1 MLYGFTL
8 ACESSIVGYMYVRES
23 RQRRADG
30 SVLTHLQLAENVWD
44 PEKRRAQVKI
54 LYNCGRADEPEST
67 ERLRRLARSIL
78 RRCAPEEIVAENPSW
93 QVVNAWPYGDL
104 YVLEQLWR
112 RLGIGE
118 VIGEVCGGRKFDFDV
133 ERALFAMVANR
144 ACAPSSKL
152 YCYEQWLKEEVHLE
166 GAAALEL
173 QHLYRAMDFLEAN
186 KDAIEKA
193 IYFRM
198 ADLLNLDV
206 EIVFYDTTSL
216 HFEVDEE
223 DHGLGEQDEVHGS
236 IAAGG
241 KTYGALRKRGH
252 SKNGRFDAP
261 QIVVGLAVTRDGF
274 PVRHWIFPGNT
285 VDVTTVERVKKDLRG
300 WQLSRCVFVG
310 DAGMVSKANLETLAR
325 GGGKYILCMP
335 IHRGGEVA
343 QEVITRPGRYQK
355 VAENLEVK
363 EVTVGDGERRR
374 RYVVCYNPEE
384 AARQKQHREQV
395 LKELEAEIEGLRTQR
410 GASHSKRV
418 CDLRASA
425 RYGRYVRLTR
435 ADAPRINQAVVAAAE
450 RMDGKFVVHSN
461 DDTLSAA
468 DLALGYKQLQRVEI
482 AWRSLKSG
490 LKLRPLF
497 HWAPHRIHG
506 HVALTVLSLLLE
518 RVAEQACG
526 DTWRN
531 IKDDLRRIK
540 LAQLLSPNGTVWQ
553 VTEPTVDASKRLK
566 SLQIHKPPPILNLA

>member
-1 MLYGFTL
+1 
-8 ACESSIVGYMYVRES
+8 MYLRES
-23 RQRRADG
+23 RQKRSDG

-44 PEKRRAQVKI
+44 PEKQRAQVKI
-54 LYNCGRADEPEST
+54 LYNCGRADDPAST

-78 RRCAPEEIVAENPSW
+78 RRCAAEEIVAEDPSW
-93 QVVNAWPYGDL
+93 QVIDAWPYGDL
-104 YVLEQLWR
+104 YVLDQLWR

-118 VIGEVCGGRKFDFDV
+118 VIAEACGGRKFAFDV

-166 GAAALEL
+166 GGTGLEL

-198 ADLLNLDV
+198 ADLLSLDV

-223 DHGLGEQDEVHGS
+223 DRGWGEADEVHGS
-236 IAAGG
+236 LAAGR
-241 KTYGALRKRGH
+241 KTYPAPRKRGH
-252 SKNGRFDAP
+252 AKNGRSDAP

-285 VDVTTVERVKKDLRG
+285 VDVTTIERVKQDLRG

-310 DAGMVSKANLETLAR
+310 DAGMVSKANLATLAR

-343 QEVITRPGRYQK
+343 QDVIPRPGRYQK
-355 VAENLEVK
+355 VADNLEVK

-384 AARQKQHREQV
+384 AERQKKHREQV
-395 LKELEAEIEGLRTQR
+395 LKELKAEIDGLRATR

-418 CDLRASA
+418 CDLRASG
-425 RYGRYVRLTR
+425 RYGRYLRLTG
-435 ADAPRINQAVVAAAE
+435 ADVPRINQAAVAAGE
-450 RMDGKFVVHSN
+450 RLDGKFVIHSN
-461 DDTLSAA
+461 DDTLTAA

-490 LKLRPLF
+490 LKLRPVF
-497 HWAPHRIHG
+497 HWAPHRIHA

-518 RVAEQACG
+518 RVAEKACD

-553 VTEPTVDASKRLK
+553 VTEPAPDALKRLK
-566 SLQIHKPPPILNLA
+566 SLQIPKPPPILHLA

>member
-1 MLYGFTL
+1 
-8 ACESSIVGYMYVRES
+8 MYLRES
-23 RQRRADG
+23 RQKRADG
-30 SVLTHLQLAENVWD
+30 SVLTHLQLAENLWD
-44 PEKRRAQVKI
+44 AERQRAQVKI
-54 LYNCGRADEPEST
+54 VYNCGRADDPAST
-67 ERLRRLARSIL
+67 ERLRRLAKSIL
-78 RRCAPEEIVAENPSW
+78 RRCAPEEIVADNPDW
-93 QVVNAWPYGDL
+93 QVVNAWDHGDL

-112 RLGIGE
+112 RLGIPAVLAE
-118 VIGEVCGGRKFDFDV
+118 VLAGRKFDFDV

-144 ACAPSSKL
+144 ALAPASKL

-166 GAAALEL
+166 GAERLSL
-173 QHLYRAMDFLEAN
+173 QHLYRAMDVLEAH

-193 IYFRM
+193 LYFRM

-206 EIVFYDTTSL
+206 EVIFYDTTSL
-216 HFEVDEE
+216 HFETDEP
-223 DHGLGEQDEVHGS
+223 DSGAGPNDQVQGS
-236 IAAGG
+236 QAAGS
-241 KTYGALRKRGH
+241 KTYPALRKRGH
-252 SKNGRFDAP
+252 SKNGRCDAP
-261 QIVVGLAVTRDGF
+261 QIVIGLAVTRDGF

-285 VDVTTVERVKKDLRG
+285 VDVTTVAKVKEDLKG

-343 QEVITRPGRYQK
+343 NAVVTRPGRYQK
-355 VAENLEVK
+355 VADNLEVK

-374 RYVVCYNPEE
+374 RYVVCYNPQE
-384 AARQKQHREQV
+384 AERQRHHRQQV
-395 LKELEAEIEGLRTQR
+395 LDELGAEI
-410 GASHSKRV
+410 ASLAEQTGRVHAKRV
-418 CDLRASA
+418 CELRASG
-425 RYGRYVRLTR
+425 RYGRYLRLTKTGQPR
-435 ADAPRINQAVVAAAE
+435 LDAAQVTALE
-450 RMDGKFVVHSN
+450 KLDGKFVVHSN

-490 LKLRPLF
+490 LKLRPVY
-497 HWAPHRIHG
+497 HWAPHRIHA

-518 RVAEQACG
+518 RVAEQACA

-531 IKDDLRRIK
+531 IKDDLKRIK

-553 VTEPTVDASKRLK
+553 VTEPTPEALKHLK
-566 SLQIHKPPPILNLA
+566 SLKIQKPPPILHLA

>member
-1 MLYGFTL
+1 
-8 ACESSIVGYMYVRES
+8 MYLRES
-23 RQRRADG
+23 RQKRTDG
-30 SVLTHLQLAENVWD
+30 SVLTHLQLAENIWD
-44 PEKRRAQVKI
+44 AEKQRAQVKI
-54 LYNCGRADEPEST
+54 VYNCGRADDAAST

-78 RRCAPEEIVAENPSW
+78 RRCAPEELVADNPDW
-93 QVVNAWPYGDL
+93 QVVNAWDYGAL

-112 RLGIGE
+112 RLGIPE
-118 VIGEVCGGRKFDFDV
+118 VIAEVLAERKFDFDV

-144 ACAPSSKL
+144 ALAPSSKL

-166 GAAALEL
+166 GAAGLEL
-173 QHLYRAMDFLEAN
+173 QHLYRAMDVLEAN

-193 IYFRM
+193 LYFRM

-216 HFEVDEE
+216 HFEIDEP
-223 DHGLGEQDEVHGS
+223 DQGSGPSDEVQGS
-236 IAAGG
+236 QAAGR
-241 KTYGALRKRGH
+241 KSYAALRKRGH

-261 QIVVGLAVTRDGF
+261 QIVIGLAVTRDGF

-285 VDVTTVERVKKDLRG
+285 VDVTTVAKVKEDLKG
-300 WQLSRCVFVG
+300 WRLSRCVFVG
-310 DAGMVSKANLETLAR
+310 DAGMVSKANLETLAK

-343 QEVITRPGRYQK
+343 NAVVTRPGRYQK
-355 VAENLEVK
+355 IADNLEVK

-374 RYVVCYNPEE
+374 RYVVCYNHEE
-384 AARQKQHREQV
+384 AERQRHHRTQV
-395 LKELEAEIEGLRTQR
+395 LDELAAEIESLTEQQGGRH
-410 GASHSKRV
+410 AKRV
-418 CDLRASA
+418 CELRASG
-425 RYGRYVRLTR
+425 RYGRYVRLTKTGQ
-435 ADAPRINQAVVAAAE
+435 PRIDAAHVAALE
-450 RMDGKFVVHSN
+450 KLDGKFVVHSN

-468 DLALGYKQLQRVEI
+468 DLALGYKQLQRVEV

-490 LKLRPLF
+490 LKLRPVY
-497 HWAPHRIHG
+497 HWAPHRIHA

-518 RVAEQACG
+518 RVAEHACG

-531 IKDDLRRIK
+531 VRDDLKRIK

-553 VTEPTVDASKRLK
+553 VTEPPSDALKRLK
-566 SLQIHKPPPILNLA
+566 SLKIQKPPPILHLT

>member
-1 MLYGFTL
+1 
-8 ACESSIVGYMYVRES
+8 MYLRES
-23 RQRRADG
+23 RQKRADG

-44 PEKRRAQVKI
+44 PEKQRAQVKI
-54 LYNCGRADEPEST
+54 LYNCGRADEPAST

-78 RRCAPEEIVAENPSW
+78 RRCAPEEIVAENPAW

-112 RLGIGE
+112 RLGIGD
-118 VIGEVCGGRKFDFDV
+118 VIHEVCGGRKFDFDV

-166 GAAALEL
+166 GGAALEL

-186 KDAIEKA
+186 KEAIEKA
-193 IYFRM
+193 LYFRL

-216 HFEVDEE
+216 HFEIDEE
-223 DHGLGEQDEVHGS
+223 DRGVGEPDAVHGS
-236 IAAGG
+236 LAAGR
-241 KTYGALRKRGH
+241 KTYRALRKRGH

-285 VDVTTVERVKKDLRG
+285 VDVTTVERVKKDLQG

-343 QEVITRPGRYQK
+343 QHVVTRPGRYQK
-355 VAENLEVK
+355 VTDNLEVK

-384 AARQKQHREQV
+384 AARQKQHRDQV
-395 LKELEAEIEGLRTQR
+395 LKELAAEIDGLGTPR
-410 GASHSKRV
+410 GPSHSKRV
-418 CDLRASA
+418 CDLRASG

-435 ADAPRINQAVVAAAE
+435 GDVPRVNQAAVAAAE
-450 RMDGKFVVHSN
+450 RLDGKFVVHSN

-490 LKLRPLF
+490 LKLRPVF
-497 HWAPHRIHG
+497 HWAPHRIHA
-506 HVALTVLSLLLE
+506 HVALAVLSLLLE

-553 VTEPTVDASKRLK
+553 VTEPAPDALKRLK
-566 SLQIHKPPPILNLA
+566 SLKIQKPPPILHLA

>member
-1 MLYGFTL
+1 MSYDFTG
-8 ACESSIVGYMYVRES
+8 ASDASIFGYMYLRES
-23 RQRRADG
+23 RQKRADG

-44 PEKRRAQVKI
+44 PEKQRAQVKI

-104 YVLEQLWR
+104 YVLEELWR

-118 VIGEVCGGRKFDFDV
+118 VIAEVCGDRKFDFDV

-166 GAAALEL
+166 GGAALEL

-223 DHGLGEQDEVHGS
+223 DHGVGERDEVHGS
-236 IAAGG
+236 VAAGG
-241 KTYGALRKRGH
+241 KTYRALRKRGH

-285 VDVTTVERVKKDLRG
+285 VDVTTVERVKKDLQG

-418 CDLRASA
+418 CDLRASG

-435 ADAPRINQAVVAAAE
+435 GDAPRINQAVAAAAE

-497 HWAPHRIHG
+497 HWAPHRIHA

-553 VTEPTVDASKRLK
+553 VTEPTADASKRLK

>member
-1 MLYGFTL
+1 
-8 ACESSIVGYMYVRES
+8 MYLRES
-23 RQRRADG
+23 RQKRADG
-30 SVLTHLQLAENVWD
+30 SVLTHLQLAENRWD
-44 PEKRRAQVKI
+44 PERQRAQVKI
-54 LYNCGRADEPEST
+54 LYNCGRADDAAST

-78 RRCAPEEIVAENPSW
+78 RRCAPEEIVAQDPSW

-112 RLGIGE
+112 RLGMGE
-118 VIGEVCGGRKFDFDV
+118 VIAEVLDGRKFDFDI

-152 YCYEQWLKEEVHLE
+152 YCHEQWLREEVHLE
-166 GAAALEL
+166 GTAALKL
-173 QHLYRAMDFLEAN
+173 QHLYRAMDFLEAH

-223 DHGLGEQDEVHGS
+223 DRGFGERDEVHGS
-236 IAAGG
+236 RAAGR
-241 KTYGALRKRGH
+241 KTYRALRKRGH

-285 VDVTTVERVKKDLRG
+285 VDVSTVAQVKQDLQG

-325 GGGKYILCMP
+325 GGGKYIVCMP
-335 IHRGGEVA
+335 IHPGGEVA
-343 QEVITRPGRYQK
+343 QQVITRPGRYQQ
-355 VAENLEVK
+355 VAGHLEVK
-363 EVTVGDGERRR
+363 AVTVGDGERRR

-384 AARQKQHREQV
+384 AARQQQHRAQV
-395 LKELEAEIEGLRTQR
+395 LQELAAELEGLRTQR
-410 GASHSKRV
+410 GAAHSKRV
-418 CDLRASA
+418 CALRASG
-425 RYGRYVRLTR
+425 RYGRYLRLTQTGQPR
-435 ADAPRINQAVVAAAE
+435 LDAARIAAAE
-450 RMDGKFVVHSN
+450 KLDGKFVVHSN
-461 DDTLSAA
+461 DDTLTAA
-468 DLALGYKQLQRVEI
+468 DLALGYKQLQRVEL

-490 LKLRPLF
+490 LKLRPVY
-497 HWAPHRIHG
+497 HWAPHRIHA
-506 HVALTVLSLLLE
+506 HVALTVLALLLE

-531 IKDDLRRIK
+531 IRDDLKRIK
-540 LAQLLSPNGTVWQ
+540 LAQLSSPNGTVWQ
-553 VTEPTVDASKRLK
+553 VTEPTPDALKRLK
-566 SLQIHKPPPILNLA
+566 SLQIQKPPPILNLA

>member
-1 MLYGFTL
+1 
-8 ACESSIVGYMYVRES
+8 MYLRES
-23 RQRRADG
+23 RQKRADG

-44 PEKRRAQVKI
+44 PEKQRAQVKI
-54 LYNCGRADEPEST
+54 LYNCGRADEPAST

-93 QVVNAWPYGDL
+93 QVLNAWPYGDL

-118 VIGEVCGGRKFDFDV
+118 VIHEVCGGRKFDFDV

-166 GAAALEL
+166 GGAALEL

-186 KDAIEKA
+186 KEAIEKA
-193 IYFRM
+193 LYFRL

-216 HFEVDEE
+216 HFEIDEE
-223 DHGLGEQDEVHGS
+223 DRGVGEPDEVHGS
-236 IAAGG
+236 LAAGR
-241 KTYGALRKRGH
+241 KTYRAPRKRGH

-285 VDVTTVERVKKDLRG
+285 VDVTTVERVRKDLQG

-343 QEVITRPGRYQK
+343 QQVVTRPGRYQK
-355 VAENLEVK
+355 VADNLEVK

-384 AARQKQHREQV
+384 AARQKQHRDQV
-395 LKELEAEIEGLRTQR
+395 LRELEAELAGLRTQR

-418 CDLRASA
+418 CDLRASG

-435 ADAPRINQAVVAAAE
+435 GDAPRINQAAVAAAA
-450 RMDGKFVVHSN
+450 RLDGKFVVHSN
-461 DDTLSAA
+461 DDTLSGA

-490 LKLRPLF
+490 LKLRPVF
-497 HWAPHRIHG
+497 HWAPHRIHA
-506 HVALTVLSLLLE
+506 HVALTVLALLLE

-531 IKDDLRRIK
+531 IRDDLRRIK
-540 LAQLLSPNGTVWQ
+540 LAQLSSPNGAVWQ
-553 VTEPTVDASKRLK
+553 VTEPAPDALKRLK
-566 SLQIHKPPPILNLA
+566 SLQIQKPPPILHLA